1 MADAQILLSHYHLK
15 MLLDKRGIYYSHT
28 LKYNTYP
35 VGSMSSLI
43 LIKKPTFSF
52 SSTSQTSV
60 MTFENTSMM
69 ITTESWFIP
78 LDILM
83 ILSTVSGV
91 TLALLF
97 FIIIIFDKTCHTIP
111 MMLVANSCLAEIIL
125 GSDMLGMAIFTFK
138 NDFKKIQYQDSL
150 CVFRGFLGYVSAFVQ
165 NYSYLLQAIYPYIR
179 VVYPTR
185 LSWQSARFQVLLICL
200 TWIFGFVLAT
210 PYILTGAI
218 IYDVNN
224 QICQMPLRL
233 DFLTI
238 YNALGVYIIPVSLIV
253 FIYYKIVRYVKEM
266 SKNITTANTLTRAQR
281 ELKMIR
287 QIVILVN
294 GVATIGFP
302 YALLILISFFTPAPK
317 YDFRI
322 AFIFIDV
329 SSAFVMIALF
339 NFTEPLKTSIMKK
352 VNGRANMIIPAI
364 T

>member
-1 MADAQILLSHYHLK
+1 
-15 MLLDKRGIYYSHT
+15 
-28 LKYNTYP
+28 
-35 VGSMSSLI
+35 
-43 LIKKPTFSF
+43 
-52 SSTSQTSV
+52 
-60 MTFENTSMM
+60 
-69 ITTESWFIP
+69 
-78 LDILM
+78 
-83 ILSTVSGV
+83 
-91 TLALLF
+91 
-97 FIIIIFDKTCHTIP
+97 
-111 MMLVANSCLAEIIL
+111 
-125 GSDMLGMAIFTFK
+125 MLGMAIFTFK